1 MKLKL
6 SIVAIA
12 AALSMGQ
19 GLFACADSPYLGSLC
34 VMAANYCPADT
45 HVEANGQLLNVQ
57 NYTALFSL
65 LGATYGG
72 DGRNTFAV
80 PDLRGRTPVGIG
92 RLDGGSASVEIKQ
105 GDKRGQ
111 EAVSIAITLTP
122 DNLPQHTHTFAPTT
136 TTQSVTIPAT
146 TAQNTTLSGKVG
158 VMPAIG
164 DAGNN
169 FTPVAGSTYNLAGAK
184 AGGTSAM
191 QGPYSKGPL
200 PTSPAYVS
208 GVTVDA
214 STMTPNIPAK
224 TVGIA
229 TMTGG
234 AVGANTTKNTPIAVN
249 VNTISPQLGL
259 KWCIATRGTFPM
271 RP

>member
-6 SIVAIA
+6 SIAAIT

-34 VMAANYCPADT
+34 VMAANYCPVDT
-45 HVEANGQLLNVQ
+45 HVAAEGQLLNVQ
-57 NYTALFSL
+57 NNTALFSL
-65 LGATYGG
+65 LGTQYGG
-72 DGRNTFAV
+72 DGKTTFAV
-80 PDLRGRTPVGIG
+80 PDMRGRTPVGAG
-92 RLDGGSASVEIKQ
+92 Q
-105 GDKRGQ
+105 GVGLLNIPQGQKRGQ

-122 DNLPQHTHTFAPTT
+122 DNLPQHTHVFAPTMG
-136 TTQSVTIPAT
+136 TQSITIPAT
-146 TAQNTTLSGKVG
+146 TAQNTTLAGKVG

-164 DAGNN
+164 DTGNN

-224 TVGIA
+224 TVGIT

-249 VNTISPQLGL
+249 VNTISPQLGV
-259 KWCIATRGTFPM
+259 KWCIAVSGTYP
-271 RP
+271 RRNQ